1 MMKRIDAP
9 TAILT
14 DIHGNTLALEAVL
27 KDASERGIRHYLN
40 LGDIFYG
47 PLDPK
52 GTWDILRSHP
62 MPTILGNQDRI
73 LLEAGP
79 DASSHILAVRDA
91 IGEEGLHWLGS
102 LPTTLALGNAFLCH
116 GTPHDD
122 TAYLLEDVSSGSPQ
136 RRPCTDIDQD
146 LQDVPT
152 ECSLILTGHSHFP
165 GQARCSDRTIVNPG
179 SVGLPAYADD
189 TPPHAMA
196 AGSPHARY
204 CIVSPA
210 EREWHIE
217 WIDVAYDWEAAAAQA
232 RQNGRE
238 DWAEW
243 LKTGTAQS

>member
-1 MMKRIDAP
+1 MKRIDAP

-122 TAYLLEDVSSGSPQ
+122 PEKLKCLVTVHPPRVVVLGVELPILVADVN
-136 RRPCTDIDQD
+136 
-146 LQDVPT
+146 
-152 ECSLILTGHSHFP
+152 CST
-165 GQARCSDRTIVNPG
+165 RN
-179 SVGLPAYADD
+179 
-189 TPPHAMA
+189 
-196 AGSPHARY
+196 
-204 CIVSPA
+204 
-210 EREWHIE
+210 
-217 WIDVAYDWEAAAAQA
+217 
-232 RQNGRE
+232 
-238 DWAEW
+238 
-243 LKTGTAQS
+243 